1 MQINIMSAD
10 ACFLPKSFK
19 VFKKATRYIN
29 GNKNIMRY
37 NDKIGKDTL
46 IHLLNIKY
54 ILFKMV
60 YYRLLILSLQ
70 HLIHILMSH
79 KNMIT

>member
-37 NDKIGKDTL
+37 NDKIGKDTP
-46 IHLLNIKY
+46 IHLLNSQI
-54 ILFKMV
+54 
-60 YYRLLILSLQ
+60 
-70 HLIHILMSH
+70 
-79 KNMIT
+79 